1 MFLVSLAA
9 ISIHSFIDFRNGARN
24 QFQERMIE
32 IEAANWNLINELLE
46 TNPATS
52 SINNQFQSVEFI

>member
-32 IEAANWNLINELLE
+32 IEAAN
-46 TNPATS
+46 
-52 SINNQFQSVEFI
+52 